1 MIKLHR
7 AACADEL
14 VDRVVAIHSDNP
26 PDSGLSASSPDLR
39 APALNWTNDDAEALA
54 VLKIG
59 GALGLFFLLV
69 YAIVDSLGGRSG
81 LAVEAEHWAP
91 LAGTC
96 LFFGMTWT
104 TAFRRYWKFW
114 TLAYCAFMMTMFV
127 VISAGTDDPESR
139 FIAMLLCPLA
149 TASFVS
155 WGSRWQFAMGATVIA
170 IAAVAERM
178 VPVATRLN
186 AYRWMG
192 LCAALAFGQ
201 ATAVFLER
209 YRDRIRRQFAALE
222 EAARFRE
229 TQISTMAHDIS
240 SPIAALTGYA
250 QLLEEDESDPVERR
264 QILARIGSTAWTM
277 NLVVSNILDLYR
289 IEEDGR
295 FHPILTRVD
304 LRRVIT
310 TASEDCA
317 AEAARRGLEVST
329 VLAVLMP
336 ATLDGHHLDRIV
348 RNLMAFAIARANRGV
363 VSLRAAVHD
372 RKLKMEV
379 NAQCPNVSAA
389 DLAALLAGPDR
400 SGHGGGSASL
410 GLFIARA
417 MAESAGGSVEAS
429 FERAS
434 GITLRAAIPI
444 ADVGGASGAADP
456 STP

>member
-1 MIKLHR
+1 MIKIHR
-7 AACADEL
+7 AACADDF
-14 VDRVVAIHSDNP
+14 VDRVTIH
-26 PDSGLSASSPDLR
+26 PDSSASSAPEASSPDLR
-39 APALNWTNDDAEALA
+39 GSTLVWTNDDAEALA

-59 GALGLFFLLV
+59 GVLGLLFLLG
-69 YAIVDSLGGRSG
+69 YAMVDLVGGRVG
-81 LAVEAEHWAP
+81 VAVEIEHWAL

-104 TAFRRYWKFW
+104 RPFRRHWKFW
-114 TLAYCAFMMTMFV
+114 TLVYCAFMMTMFV
-127 VISAGTDDPESR
+127 AISARTDDPESR

-155 WGSRWQFAMGATVIA
+155 WGSRWQFAMGVTVIV
-170 IAAVAERM
+170 IASVAERF

-192 LCAALAFGQ
+192 LAAALAFGQ

-250 QLLEEDESDPVERR
+250 QLLEEDESDPIERR
-264 QILARIGSTAWTM
+264 QILARIGSTAWNM
-277 NLVVSNILDLYR
+277 NLVVSNVLDLYR

-310 TASEDCA
+310 AASEDCA
-317 AEAARRGLEVST
+317 AEASRRGLEVT
-329 VLAVLMP
+329 TALAVLLP

-348 RNLMAFAIARANRGV
+348 RNLMAFAIARATRGV

-379 NAQCPNVSAA
+379 NAQCPSVAPA

-400 SGHGGGSASL
+400 SGRRAGSASL

-417 MAESAGGSVEAS
+417 MAESAGGSVEAN
-429 FERAS
+429 FERAT
-434 GITLRAAIPI
+434 GLTLRAAIPI
-444 ADVGGASGAADP
+444 ADVAGASGAADP
-456 STP
+456 SAS

>member
-1 MIKLHR
+1 MR
-7 AACADEL
+7 GAF
-14 VDRVVAIHSDNP
+14 VDRVTIHPDN
-26 PDSGLSASSPDLR
+26 SAGSALNAASPDPSARTLV
-39 APALNWTNDDAEALA
+39 WTNDDAEALA

-69 YAIVDSLGGRSG
+69 YAIVDSVGGRSG
-81 LAVEAEHWAP
+81 LAVEAEHWAL

-96 LFFGMTWT
+96 LFFGMTWAR
-104 TAFRRYWKFW
+104 AFRRHWKLW
-114 TLAYCAFMMTMFV
+114 TLVYCAFMMTMFV
-127 VISAGTDDPESR
+127 VISARTGDPESR

-155 WGSRWQFAMGATVIA
+155 WGSRWQFAMGVTVIV
-170 IAAVAERM
+170 IAAVAEHF

-209 YRDRIRRQFAALE
+209 YRDRIRRQFEALE

-240 SPIAALTGYA
+240 SPVAALTGYA
-250 QLLEEDESDPVERR
+250 QLLEEDTSDPVERG
-264 QILARIGSTAWTM
+264 QILARIGSTAWNM
-277 NLVVSNILDLYR
+277 NLVVSNVLDLYR

-304 LRRVIT
+304 LRHVIAA
-310 TASEDCA
+310 ASEDCA
-317 AEAARRGLEVST
+317 AEASRRGLEVTT
-329 VLAVLMP
+329 VLSVLRP

-348 RNLMAFAIARANRGV
+348 RNLMAFAIARANGGV

-379 NAQCPNVSAA
+379 NAQCPSVAPAN
-389 DLAALLAGPDR
+389 LAALLAGPDR
-400 SGHGGGSASL
+400 SGHGAGSASL
-410 GLFIARA
+410 GLYVARV
-417 MAESAGGSVEAS
+417 MAESAGGSVEAN
-429 FERAS
+429 FERAT
-434 GITLRAAIPI
+434 GLTLRATIPI
-444 ADVGGASGAADP
+444 ADVGGAPGAADP
-456 STP
+456 SAP

>member
-1 MIKLHR
+1 MIKAHR
-7 AACADEL
+7 ATCAGEFA
-14 VDRVVAIHSDNP
+14 DRVTIHPDKFAGSVSGAI
-26 PDSGLSASSPDLR
+26 SPELR
-39 APALNWTNDDAEALA
+39 DRTLVWTNDDAEALA

-69 YAIVDSLGGRSG
+69 YAIADSLGGRMG
-81 LAVEAEHWAP
+81 AAVEAEHWAL

-96 LFFGMTWT
+96 LFLGMTWT

-114 TLAYCAFMMTMFV
+114 TLVYCAFMMTMFV
-127 VISAGTDDPESR
+127 VISARTADPESR

-155 WGSRWQFAMGATVIA
+155 WGSRWQLAMGVAVTVIF
-170 IAAVAERM
+170 AAAERF

-186 AYRWMG
+186 VYRWMG
-192 LCAALAFGQ
+192 LGAALAFGQ
-201 ATAVFLER
+201 ATAIFLER
-209 YRDRIRRQFAALE
+209 YRERIRRQFAALE

-240 SPIAALTGYA
+240 SPVAALTGYA
-250 QLLEEDESDPVERR
+250 ELLEEDASDPVERR
-264 QILARIGSTAWTM
+264 QILARIGSTAWNM
-277 NLVVSNILDLYR
+277 NLVVSNVLDLYR

-304 LRRVIT
+304 PWRVIT

-317 AEAARRGLEVST
+317 TEASRRGLEVT
-329 VLAVLMP
+329 TALAALPP

-348 RNLMAFAIARANRGV
+348 RNLMAFAIARASRGV

-379 NAQCPNVSAA
+379 NAQCPGIAPA

-400 SGHGGGSASL
+400 SGHGAGSASL

-417 MAESAGGSVEAS
+417 MAEAAGGSVEAT
-429 FERAS
+429 FERAT
-434 GITLRAAIPI
+434 GLTLRAAIPI

-456 STP
+456 SAS